1 MSNFLSEDAP
11 SRPSPIQLV
20 DDPKARNKASAS
32 RPLERGEVILVSA
45 SLSLALLPSQKGIR
59 CDFCLALPSKIRK
72 LGKCSGCAAY
82 WYCGPECKACPKI
95 MRFSLTFSSE
105 SLYIA
110 FYLTLNATGQKEAWS
125 SHHKKICKA
134 FATYEA
140 SPEYSCLADDQ
151 KADAVLLSHLIA
163 EIALKSL
170 SSVDSV
176 TDEVPSLSS
185 EPFMFA
191 TFLSLLGHDNHPA
204 PPPVACRPGHNSPS
218 PSELYSRFGRNNFV
232 VHSHLSPIAHGI
244 FPVASR
250 LFNHSCTPNAAAKY
264 VFGQDKPGVRMV
276 VVALRN
282 ISRNEE
288 VGIQ

>member
-1 MSNFLSEDAP
+1 
-11 SRPSPIQLV
+11 
-20 DDPKARNKASAS
+20 
-32 RPLERGEVILVSA
+32 
-45 SLSLALLPSQKGIR
+45 
-59 CDFCLALPSKIRK
+59 
-72 LGKCSGCAAY
+72 
-82 WYCGPECKACPKI
+82 
-95 MRFSLTFSSE
+95 MRFSLTFSPE

-110 FYLTLNATGQKEAWS
+110 FYPTLNATGQKEAWS
-125 SHHKKICKA
+125 LHHKKICKA

-176 TDEVPSLSS
+176 TDDVPSLSS

-204 PPPVACRPGHNSPS
+204 PPPVACRPGHSSPS

-264 VFGQDKPGVRMV
+264 IFGRDKPGVRMV

-282 ISRNEE
+282 IPHNEE